1 MMQIQKGQV
10 KYKDRSDIICTY
22 GINDASKQY
31 YFLDGEKL
39 DNGSYIASTVLV
51 EAIDS
56 SVVATNIG
64 VISSEGGVLV
74 PFENKAIKPVYKN
87 TLLVEKAIP
96 STQSVIEAVNMRK
109 DPLAA
114 TKLVTTPATIKE
126 RMNAKMGEGG
136 RFIFNDQ
143 FSEASVFDFDGN
155 NLLNGEYYSFIGL
168 NNGTLY
174 MSKNTV
180 DSAVVEY
187 RLDNEEK
194 EKEESIDVREA
205 KVNTDVIEKVMEPVP
220 ATEEVE
226 RKAENS
232 VEKKDDSAMVA
243 NNSNTD
249 INLQNTLHDI
259 NLDKIKETDD
269 FVDNKDN
276 GPVLEKREE
285 KEPSFSLFGG
295 LVNNSIDS
303 NTMFNDSNMVE
314 NNGLLSENN
323 NKIIDDATEVI
334 SKLISSNKEQ
344 KARLASYEEK
354 ISELLNFKRQSFN
367 ESQKLLREIDD
378 YKKKIKDLEKELDNK
393 NAEIKRMEIETNK
406 KEDLAK
412 VLVDAQSL
420 LNE

>member
-56 SVVATNIG
+56 SVMATNIG

-232 VEKKDDSAMVA
+232 VKKKDDSAMVA

>member
-56 SVVATNIG
+56 SVMATNIG

-276 GPVLEKREE
+276 GPVLEKRKE

>member
-56 SVVATNIG
+56 SVMATNIG